1 MNDNSNN
8 MDEMWEPIANSAESR
23 KLQLSL
29 ADLFS
34 DAVECFGMIHGKKKS
49 WDWPQEL
56 ILTRLGIQQARLLAW
71 GDIVGICSLNQGRDS
86 SLDEP
91 DTRSKVEDILKSIVA
106 LYKPADEKSYQI
118 IYGLKHTKKSIN
130 DLEPALDFARME
142 AFRERF
148 ALLSLT
154 SHSPRITGS
163 HWILH
168 DNSRMDGFIHK
179 VRTLVD
185 SLISLFDLEERVSL
199 AVKLDI
205 HALGWHP
212 VFERTKAAS
221 DGHKLQLIKQV
232 CKDTYPS
239 FVAATEK
246 ALAYLNK
253 EWNDDYQ
260 EAVARTEHHMQS
272 ALPSRSSSADAVKRA
287 REEAKR
293 AEALAMNQSFATQRA
308 REVAHIPSP
317 MPSPKPSPKPS
328 KRSSIFGS
336 LRGWRRGSK
345 QEDPVRALSS
355 SFVESQRKELEKEDM
370 EELAPARSR
379 SMVVMPTKMP
389 DPEAELQDPEAGG
402 LGPVE
407 SMASR
412 HDYGRRSI
420 G

>member
-1 MNDNSNN
+1 
-8 MDEMWEPIANSAESR
+8 
-23 KLQLSL
+23 
-29 ADLFS
+29 
-34 DAVECFGMIHGKKKS
+34 
-49 WDWPQEL
+49 
-56 ILTRLGIQQARLLAW
+56 
-71 GDIVGICSLNQGRDS
+71 
-86 SLDEP
+86 
-91 DTRSKVEDILKSIVA
+91 
-106 LYKPADEKSYQI
+106 
-118 IYGLKHTKKSIN
+118 
-130 DLEPALDFARME
+130 
-142 AFRERF
+142 
-148 ALLSLT
+148 
-154 SHSPRITGS
+154 
-163 HWILH
+163 
-168 DNSRMDGFIHK
+168 
-179 VRTLVD
+179 
-185 SLISLFDLEERVSL
+185 L

-260 EAVARTEHHMQS
+260 EAVARTEHRMQS
-272 ALPSRSSSADAVKRA
+272 APPSRSSSTDAVKRA

-317 MPSPKPSPKPS
+317 TPSPKPS

-336 LRGWRRGSK
+336 LKGWRRGSK

-379 SMVVMPTKMP
+379 SMVVMPTKVP
-389 DPEAELQDPEAGG
+389 DPEAELQDPEAEE
-402 LGPVE
+402 LEPVK